1 MRRTAVKLKLLTHV
15 AAAALL
21 VSTAALAQTGGG
33 SGGSGGAGGT
43 GGAPS
48 QGGPS
53 IQKAPGGGG
62 MQEPGAG
69 GRQQLEKAPG
79 GGAGG
84 VPEPRAGQGTEKQ
97 PGATGSTKQKE
108 QLQRSEKQPGTDT
121 RAGERKERDGKG
133 QARDATRGEGKK
145 GAGGAGIRPDLSQEQ
160 RTTIR
165 ERLSGGPRAGN
176 LNVNI
181 AVGTRLPREVQV
193 RPLPATVIEI
203 VPQYRG
209 YAYVLVGSQIV
220 IVDPDTLEIVAVL
233 AA

>member
-1 MRRTAVKLKLLTHV
+1 VKLKLLTHV

-33 SGGSGGAGGT
+33 AGSSGGT
-43 GGAPS
+43 GGTGDAPS
-48 QGGPS
+48 QGGQT
-53 IQKAPGGGG
+53 IQKMPGGGG
-62 MQEPGAG
+62 MDQPGSG
-69 GRQQLEKAPG
+69 GRQLEKGPR

-97 PGATGSTKQKE
+97 PGTTGSTKQKD
-108 QLQRSEKQPGTDT
+108 QLQRGEKQRGTDT
-121 RAGERKERDGKG
+121 KAREGKERDGKG

-145 GAGGAGIRPDLSQEQ
+145 GAGGAGMRPDLSQEQ
-160 RTTIR
+160 QSTIR
-165 ERLSGGPRAGN
+165 QRLSGGPRVNN
-176 LNVNI
+176 LNVEI
-181 AVGTRLPREVQV
+181 SVGTRLPREVQV
-193 RPLPATVIEI
+193 RPLPAAVIEI

-220 IVDPDTLEIVAVL
+220 IVDPDTLEIIAVL